1 MPPLGLASLVFSD
14 SWVSCSGATGSVTSS
29 ESPHAA
35 KTMAEDSIKA
45 VNKGF
50 LVEIMKVILSI
61 VIRYNY
67 VFPVFSFLI
76 VILE

>member
-1 MPPLGLASLVFSD
+1 
-14 SWVSCSGATGSVTSS
+14 
-29 ESPHAA
+29 
-35 KTMAEDSIKA
+35 MAEDSIKA